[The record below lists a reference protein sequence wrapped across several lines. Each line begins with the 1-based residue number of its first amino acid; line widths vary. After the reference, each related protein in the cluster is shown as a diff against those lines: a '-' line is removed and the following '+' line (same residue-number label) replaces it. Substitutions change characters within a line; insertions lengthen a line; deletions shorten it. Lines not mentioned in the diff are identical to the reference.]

1 VSKTRRLTVA
11 LITPGATVFEGE
23 ADMVVVPAWDGEVG
37 FLRDHAPMMALL
49 GEGVMRVTLDGAE
62 RHFRLAGGFVQVAEN
77 VVSVLTERAE
87 ALSVRAEV

>member
-1 VSKTRRLTVA
+1 MSRTRRLTVA

-23 ADMVVVPAWDGEVG
+23 ADLVVVPAWDGEVG
-37 FLRDHAPMMALL
+37 FLRNHAPMMALL

-62 RHFRLAGGFVQVAEN
+62 HHFRLAGGFVQVAEN